1 MMSPAICT
9 AVNSTWTMKPR
20 AAPMSASV
28 IAVTMRNPAVIAGRS
43 PLMCGKTTRARAM
56 ASAPL
61 TATGMPAVLKGGA
74 RITNPLARTVAS
86 SSAARVAE
94 GTWRSTAAS
103 ALAEQPRQ
111 LVEQLV
117 GEGDQL
123 REHPVA
129 GHQQRDRDRD
139 HLRHEGQRLF
149 LDLGR
154 RLEQRDHEADQQG
167 RQQDRGGDLRA
178 DQHRLGG
185 DLGDVGVAH
194 EYDPT
199 SAVVI
204 SDHPSTIT
212 NSSSL
217 KGSDTTDGGT
227 IIMPIDISAALTSM
241 SSTRNGMKMTSPMM
255 KALFS
260 SESTNA
266 GMRVSM
272 LPDASSAGF
281 SSPDSPIISLSSSSR
296 VLSSRKVFNGASPT
310 S

>member
-28 IAVTMRNPAVIAGRS
+28 TALTIRKPAVIAGRS
-43 PLMCGKTTRARAM
+43 PLMCGNTTTASAM
-56 ASAPL
+56 ASAPF
-61 TATGMPAVLKGGA
+61 TAAGMAAELNGGA
-74 RITNPLARTVAS
+74 MITNPLARTVAS

-154 RLEQRDHEADQQG
+154 RLEQRDHETDQQRG
-167 RQQDRGGDLRA
+167 QQDRSGHLRRH
-178 DQHRLGG
+178 QHRLGG
-185 DLGDVGVAH
+185 DLGDVGVSH
-194 EYDPT
+194 R
-199 SAVVI
+199 
-204 SDHPSTIT
+204 
-212 NSSSL
+212 
-217 KGSDTTDGGT
+217 
-227 IIMPIDISAALTSM
+227 AALT
-241 SSTRNGMKMTSPMM
+241 
-255 KALFS
+255 
-260 SESTNA
+260 
-266 GMRVSM
+266 
-272 LPDASSAGF
+272 
-281 SSPDSPIISLSSSSR
+281 
-296 VLSSRKVFNGASPT
+296 
-310 S
+310 